1 VLSPSLVGCCPH
13 QRAIAKRFNASEE
26 HSGCL
31 GLANDLSRQ
40 LHPMIATMLQGL
52 SQELPGMNY
61 SLGNGIAM
69 AEFVFKSPRTPVY
82 SNQPTPTM
90 LL

>member
-1 VLSPSLVGCCPH
+1 
-13 QRAIAKRFNASEE
+13 
-26 HSGCL
+26 
-31 GLANDLSRQ
+31 
-40 LHPMIATMLQGL
+40 MIATMLQGL